1 MSTDYE
7 GNQKRAA
14 AELDSNG
21 YHATDS
27 HDGSPP
33 FKKCRRGEG
42 PRTELR
48 LLMASKASGAII
60 GKSGANIK
68 RLREAFKA
76 GVTIPDCNGPERV
89 LTVTAELGTA
99 LEVLLDILPRTLEG
113 PAGTNGPADPTGAD
127 VEARLLIHQSQAG
140 PVIGRAGSKIKD
152 LREETKTN
160 IKVFSQCCPG
170 STDRVVQISGK
181 AEAVVD
187 TIQRVLE
194 LAAESGIKG
203 AVQPY
208 DPFNFNDFGAA
219 EYGGFGGG
227 GGGASAGRMGASGAT
242 GGQTGMMG
250 AAGAGRGAMMG
261 GRGGPG
267 LMGAP
272 GRGGM
277 AAGGMQGRMQGMQ
290 AARYRSA
297 GGVQGMADSEA
308 PLDPT
313 FAGQPNTAHSVGDKT
328 TQQVSIPK
336 DLAGSIIGPSGTRIR
351 AIRAQSGAQIIIGKS
366 GEGGSSAEDRIITI
380 TGTEEQVQNAQYLLQ
395 MAVRQH
401 SGKGK

>member
-1 MSTDYE
+1 MYLKFTSFPLS
-7 GNQKRAA
+7 Q
-14 AELDSNG
+14 
-21 YHATDS
+21 
-27 HDGSPP
+27 
-33 FKKCRRGEG
+33 G

-68 RLREAFKA
+68 RLREVFKA

-113 PAGTNGPADPTGAD
+113 PAGTTADLSSAD

-140 PVIGRAGSKIKD
+140 PVIGRAGSKIKE

-194 LAAESGIKG
+194 LSAESGIKG

-208 DPFNFNDFGAA
+208 DPFNFNDFGAN

-227 GGGASAGRMGASGAT
+227 GGAASAGRMGAGGAT
-242 GGQTGMMG
+242 AGQVGMMG
-250 AAGAGRGAMMG
+250 GGGAGRGAMMG
-261 GRGGPG
+261 GRGGAG
-267 LMGAP
+267 IMGAP

-277 AAGGMQGRMQGMQ
+277 GAGGGMRGGMGGMQAQ
-290 AARYRSA
+290 RYRSA

-313 FAGQPNTAHSVGDKT
+313 FAGQPNTAHSVGEKT

-336 DLAGSIIGPSGTRIR
+336 DLAGAIIGPSGTRIR

-401 SGKGK
+401 SGKY

>member
-21 YHATDS
+21 YHASDS
-27 HDGSPP
+27 LDGSPP

-48 LLMASKASGAII
+48 LLMASKATGAII

-68 RLREAFKA
+68 RLREVFKA
-76 GVTIPDCNGPERV
+76 GVTIPDCNGPERI

-113 PAGTNGPADPTGAD
+113 PAGTNGPADVSTAD

-140 PVIGRAGSKIKD
+140 PVIGRSGSKIKE

-181 AEAVVD
+181 VEAVVD

-208 DPFNFNDFGAA
+208 DPFNFNEFGAG
-219 EYGGFGGG
+219 EYGGFGPGGGG
-227 GGGASAGRMGASGAT
+227 GGGAGRMGGGA
-242 GGQTGMMG
+242 GQAGQAGMM
-250 AAGAGRGAMMG
+250 AGGVGRGAMMG

-267 LMGAP
+267 IMGAP

-277 AAGGMQGRMQGMQ
+277 AGGMQGRMGMAGQ
-290 AARYRSA
+290 RYRSA
-297 GGVQGMADSEA
+297 GGVQGMADTEA

-313 FAGQPNTAHSVGDKT
+313 FAGQPNTANSVGEKT

-336 DLAGSIIGPSGTRIR
+336 DLAGAIIGPSGTRIR
-351 AIRAQSGAQIIIGKS
+351 AIRGQSGAQIIIGKS
-366 GEGGSSAEDRIITI
+366 GEGGSSPDDRIITI
-380 TGTEEQVQNAQYLLQ
+380 TGTEDQVQNAQFLLQ

-401 SGKGK
+401 SGKY

>member
-21 YHATDS
+21 YHANDS

-76 GVTIPDCNGPERV
+76 GVTIPDCNGPERI

-113 PAGTNGPADPTGAD
+113 PAGSSGQDLSTAD

-140 PVIGRAGSKIKD
+140 PVIGRSGSKIKD

-160 IKVFSQCCPG
+160 IKVFSQCCPM

-181 AEAVVD
+181 AEQVVD

-203 AVQPY
+203 SVQAY
-208 DPFNFNDFGAA
+208 DPFNFNDFGAN
-219 EYGGFGGG
+219 EYGGFGGSGGNYGGGAGNMARG
-227 GGGASAGRMGASGAT
+227 GGGGGGNAG
-242 GGQTGMMG
+242 GMMP
-250 AAGAGRGAMMG
+250 ARGGMMG

-277 AAGGMQGRMQGMQ
+277 SGGMNQRMGMGAGAQ
-290 AARYRSA
+290 RYRSA
-297 GGVQGMADSEA
+297 GGVQGMADADA

-313 FAGQPNTAHSVGDKT
+313 FAGQPNTAHSVGEKT

-366 GEGGSSAEDRIITI
+366 GEGGSSPDDRIITI

-401 SGKGK
+401 SGTGK

>member
-1 MSTDYE
+1 
-7 GNQKRAA
+7 
-14 AELDSNG
+14 
-21 YHATDS
+21 
-27 HDGSPP
+27 
-33 FKKCRRGEG
+33 
-42 PRTELR
+42 
-48 LLMASKASGAII
+48 MASKASGAII

-76 GVTIPDCNGPERV
+76 GVTIPDCNGPERI

-113 PAGTNGPADPTGAD
+113 PAGSNVPADPTTAD

-140 PVIGRAGSKIKD
+140 PVIGRSGSKIKD

-170 STDRVVQISGK
+170 SSDRVVQISGK
-181 AEAVVD
+181 VEAVVD

-194 LAAESGIKG
+194 LGTESGIKG
-203 AVQPY
+203 TVQPY
-208 DPFNFNDFGAA
+208 DPFNFNEFGAN
-219 EYGGFGGG
+219 EYGGFGTGG
-227 GGGASAGRMGASGAT
+227 GG
-242 GGQTGMMG
+242 
-250 AAGAGRGAMMG
+250 GAGRGAMMG
-261 GRGGPG
+261 GRGPGGPG

-277 AAGGMQGRMQGMQ
+277 AGGMQGRMGMQ
-290 AARYRSA
+290 AQRFRSA
-297 GGVQGMADSEA
+297 GGVQGMADAEA

-313 FAGQPNTAHSVGDKT
+313 FAGQPNTAHSVGEKT

-366 GEGGSSAEDRIITI
+366 GEGGSSPEDRIITI

-401 SGKGK
+401 SGKY

>member
-1 MSTDYE
+1 
-7 GNQKRAA
+7 
-14 AELDSNG
+14 
-21 YHATDS
+21 
-27 HDGSPP
+27 
-33 FKKCRRGEG
+33 
-42 PRTELR
+42 
-48 LLMASKASGAII
+48 MASKASGAII

-76 GVTIPDCNGPERV
+76 GVTIPDCNGPERI

-113 PAGTNGPADPTGAD
+113 PAGSVPADPSTAD

-140 PVIGRAGSKIKD
+140 PVIGRSGSKIKD

-170 STDRVVQISGK
+170 SSDRVVQISGK
-181 AEAVVD
+181 VEAVVD

-194 LAAESGIKG
+194 LGTESGIKG
-203 AVQPY
+203 TVQPY
-208 DPFNFNDFGAA
+208 DPFNFNEFGAN
-219 EYGGFGGG
+219 EYGGFGTGGG
-227 GGGASAGRMGASGAT
+227 GGGAGRMTAGAGAT
-242 GGQTGMMG
+242 GQTGMMAG
-250 AAGAGRGAMMG
+250 GAGRGAMMG
-261 GRGGPG
+261 GRGPGGPG
-267 LMGAP
+267 
-272 GRGGM
+272 
-277 AAGGMQGRMQGMQ
+277 RMGMQ
-290 AARYRSA
+290 AQRFRSA
-297 GGVQGMADSEA
+297 GGVQGMADAEA

-313 FAGQPNTAHSVGDKT
+313 FAGQPNTAHSVGEKT

-366 GEGGSSAEDRIITI
+366 GEGGSSPEDRIITI

-401 SGKGK
+401 SGKY

>member
-1 MSTDYE
+1 
-7 GNQKRAA
+7 
-14 AELDSNG
+14 
-21 YHATDS
+21 
-27 HDGSPP
+27 
-33 FKKCRRGEG
+33 
-42 PRTELR
+42 
-48 LLMASKASGAII
+48 MASKASGAII

-401 SGKGK
+401 SGKCFEKERTDINLMYMVAFSFKNIYYLS

>member
-21 YHATDS
+21 YHATDGL
-27 HDGSPP
+27 DGSPP

-68 RLREAFKA
+68 RLREVFKA

-113 PAGTNGPADPTGAD
+113 PAGTTADLSSAD

-140 PVIGRAGSKIKD
+140 PVIGRAGSKIKE

-194 LAAESGIKG
+194 LSAESGIKG

-208 DPFNFNDFGAA
+208 DPFNFNDFGAN

-227 GGGASAGRMGASGAT
+227 GGAASAGRMGAGGAT
-242 GGQTGMMG
+242 AGQVGMMG
-250 AAGAGRGAMMG
+250 GGGAGRGAMMG
-261 GRGGPG
+261 GRGGAG
-267 LMGAP
+267 IMGAP

-277 AAGGMQGRMQGMQ
+277 GAGGGMRGGMGGMQAQ
-290 AARYRSA
+290 RYRSA

-313 FAGQPNTAHSVGDKT
+313 FAGQPNTAHSVGEKT

-336 DLAGSIIGPSGTRIR
+336 DLAGAIIGPSGTRIR

-401 SGKGK
+401 SGKY

>member
-21 YHATDS
+21 YHASDS

-113 PAGTNGPADPTGAD
+113 PAGANAPSDPSSAD

-160 IKVFSQCCPG
+160 IKVFSNCCPG

-194 LAAESGIKG
+194 LAAESGVKG

-208 DPFNFNDFGAA
+208 DPFNFNEFGAN

-227 GGGASAGRMGASGAT
+227 SGRMGGA
-242 GGQTGMMG
+242 GGQGQGQGGMMG
-250 AAGAGRGAMMG
+250 GGAGRGAMMG

-267 LMGAP
+267 IMGAP

-277 AAGGMQGRMQGMQ
+277 GGGMQGRMGMQ
-290 AARYRSA
+290 AQQQRYRSA
-297 GGVQGMADSEA
+297 GGVQGMADTEA

-313 FAGQPNTAHSVGDKT
+313 FAGQPNTAHSVGEKT
-328 TQQVSIPK
+328 SQQVSIPK

-351 AIRAQSGAQIIIGKS
+351 AIRAQSGAQIIVGKS
-366 GEGGSSAEDRIITI
+366 GEGGSSVDDRIITI
-380 TGTEEQVQNAQYLLQ
+380 TGAEEQVQNAQYLLQ

-401 SGKGK
+401 SGKY

>member
-76 GVTIPDCNGPERV
+76 GVTIPDCNGPERI

-113 PAGTNGPADPTGAD
+113 PAGSNVPADPTTAD

-140 PVIGRAGSKIKD
+140 PVIGRSGSKIKD

-170 STDRVVQISGK
+170 SSDRVVQISGK
-181 AEAVVD
+181 VEAVVD

-194 LAAESGIKG
+194 LGTESGIKG
-203 AVQPY
+203 TVQPY
-208 DPFNFNDFGAA
+208 DPFNFNEFGAN
-219 EYGGFGGG
+219 EYGGFGTGGG
-227 GGGASAGRMGASGAT
+227 GGGAGRMTAGAGAT
-242 GGQTGMMG
+242 GQTGMMAG
-250 AAGAGRGAMMG
+250 GAGRGAMMG
-261 GRGGPG
+261 GRGPGGPG

-277 AAGGMQGRMQGMQ
+277 AGGMQGRMGMQ
-290 AARYRSA
+290 AQRFRSA
-297 GGVQGMADSEA
+297 GGVQGMADAEA

-313 FAGQPNTAHSVGDKT
+313 FAGQPNTAHSVGEKT

-366 GEGGSSAEDRIITI
+366 GEGGSSPEDRIITI

-401 SGKGK
+401 SGKY